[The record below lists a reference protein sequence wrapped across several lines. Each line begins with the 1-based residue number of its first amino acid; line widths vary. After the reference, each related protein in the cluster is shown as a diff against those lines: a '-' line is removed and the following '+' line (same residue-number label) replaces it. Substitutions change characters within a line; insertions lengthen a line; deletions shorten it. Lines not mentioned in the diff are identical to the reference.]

1 MNEWMNL
8 HRKNGKEEDF
18 ELNLQKVEII
28 KELKKVQV
36 LFLPNLIGISPK
48 ISYCIS
54 FLSIV
59 TSVHFFFFLEINR
72 SILTKKF
79 FRNRSIK
86 IEGKEHKN
94 NPPYTHFSR
103 EKKKRKIANQKFVRR
118 GQKTE
123 ISRAA
128 KISLISLTNLFDRR
142 QWKRPPR
149 VPPPLSSRFRPFPF
163 YLDPSKRRCYQAGMA
178 APGE

>member
-1 MNEWMNL
+1 M
-8 HRKNGKEEDF
+8 
-18 ELNLQKVEII
+18 QKVEII

-48 ISYCIS
+48 ISYCIN

-59 TSVHFFFFLEINR
+59 TSVHFFFFFGKLIGQFLRKNFTEIDRLKSKGRNTKM
-72 SILTKKF
+72 ILLIHIFPEK
-79 FRNRSIK
+79 
-86 IEGKEHKN
+86 
-94 NPPYTHFSR
+94 
-103 EKKKRKIANQKFVRR
+103 KKKRKIANQKFVRR

-128 KISLISLTNLFDRR
+128 KISLISLTNPFDRR